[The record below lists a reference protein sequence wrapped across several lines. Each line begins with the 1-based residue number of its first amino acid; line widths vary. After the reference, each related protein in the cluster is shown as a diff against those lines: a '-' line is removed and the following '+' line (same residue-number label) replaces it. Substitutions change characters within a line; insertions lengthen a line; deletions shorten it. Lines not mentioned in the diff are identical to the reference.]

1 MIKKK
6 IILYFLLIICLNFKV
21 LSEENVYIV
30 YKVDGE
36 IITNIDIT
44 NEKKYLL
51 ALNSQLQSLNDD
63 QLSNISEQ
71 SIIREAIKKKEV
83 IKYFKLDQSDQ
94 FINDFIDDLYLRL
107 ELNNKEELEQ
117 YLNKS
122 DLNIFD
128 VRKKIEIEMFWN
140 RLIYQKYK
148 NQININEAS
157 LKKKINDEEIQDN
170 KKVFLLTEIIFQKK
184 SDISNDDQLKRLTKS
199 IDEVGF
205 KNTASIYSLSNSA
218 KLGGDIGWI
227 DETSLSREIIK
238 KLNNIGIGDFIGP
251 ITVGSNL
258 LLLKIENIKFEKKE
272 NNKKIKL
279 EKMIQFETNKQLG
292 QFSKIYFNRIKIN
305 TNINEL

>member
-94 FINDFIDDLYLRL
+94 FINDFIYDLYLRL

-205 KNTASIYSLSNSA
+205 KNTASIYRLSNSA

>member
-1 MIKKK
+1 
-6 IILYFLLIICLNFKV
+6 
-21 LSEENVYIV
+21 
-30 YKVDGE
+30 
-36 IITNIDIT
+36 
-44 NEKKYLL
+44 
-51 ALNSQLQSLNDD
+51 
-63 QLSNISEQ
+63 
-71 SIIREAIKKKEV
+71 
-83 IKYFKLDQSDQ
+83 
-94 FINDFIDDLYLRL
+94 
-107 ELNNKEELEQ
+107 
-117 YLNKS
+117 
-122 DLNIFD
+122 
-128 VRKKIEIEMFWN
+128 MFWN